1 MSYLNFNTFHK
12 HNLLP
17 EDLYYLLAV
26 KQIEKEQLKNIPID
40 VIERFEALGI
50 ITMVKGKKGDSEAS
64 KIRLNDKGKDL
75 AVKLSFEGSPDEE
88 TEIIANWLINTYK
101 DKKGGIVKNK
111 TEIRRR
117 IMWFKTITDIREN
130 RLAVLLQCF
139 LSDCF
144 NEDDGLSVK
153 EFMEQNPRGVL
164 SNMLDNVFFSPTSV
178 FDKHKTLD
186 KSPLYTYYEDNK
198 EYVNQIWESKGL

>member
-1 MSYLNFNTFHK
+1 MYLNFNTFHK
-12 HNLLP
+12 HNLQTQ
-17 EDLYYLLAV
+17 DLFYLLAV

-50 ITMVKGKKGDSEAS
+50 LTTIKGAKSEPES
-64 KIRLNDKGKDL
+64 LKIRLNDKGKDL

-101 DKKGGIVKNK
+101 NKKGGIVKNK

-130 RLAVLLQCF
+130 KLAVLLQCF
-139 LSDCF
+139 LSDCY

-198 EYVNQIWESKGL
+198 EYINKIWESKGL

>member
-1 MSYLNFNTFHK
+1 MYLNFETFKK
-12 HNLLP
+12 HNLKP
-17 EDLYYLLAV
+17 EDLFYLLAV
-26 KQIEKEQLKNIPID
+26 KQIEKEQLETLPQD

-50 ITMVKGKKGDSEAS
+50 LTIIKGAKSEAES
-64 KIRLNDKGKDL
+64 LKIRLNDKGKDL

-101 DKKGGIVKNK
+101 GKKGGIVKNK
-111 TEIRRR
+111 TEVRRR
-117 IMWFKTITDIREN
+117 IMWFKTITDIRQN

-139 LSDCF
+139 LNDCY
-144 NEDDGLSVK
+144 NEDDGLTVK

-164 SNMLDNVFFSPTSV
+164 SNMLDNVFWQPTSLY
-178 FDKHKTLD
+178 DKHKTLD

-198 EYVNQIWESKGL
+198 EYINQIWESKKL